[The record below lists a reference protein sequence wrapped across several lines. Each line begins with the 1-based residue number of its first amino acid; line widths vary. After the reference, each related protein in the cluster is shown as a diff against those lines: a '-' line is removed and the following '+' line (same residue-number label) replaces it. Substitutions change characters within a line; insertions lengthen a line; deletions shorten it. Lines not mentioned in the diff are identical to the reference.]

1 MTHATHESHVTLT
14 TRESQVLSV
23 TLKTELFPN
32 FHYVR
37 VKKKKSSQ
45 LLMTFFGK
53 QLIPMIFQSTLFF
66 NKSTWKPGKML
77 QICWQKRQL
86 AQIFNQ

>member
-14 TRESQVLSV
+14 TRESQVLSA

-37 VKKKKSSQ
+37 VKKKKVLNFS
-45 LLMTFFGK
+45 
-53 QLIPMIFQSTLFF
+53 
-66 NKSTWKPGKML
+66 
-77 QICWQKRQL
+77 
-86 AQIFNQ
+86 